1 MCATVHMWRPKDS
14 FAEYGSCPST
24 VMCLLWFEL
33 TLSGLHSKIPF
44 PVEPS
49 HGPTQ
54 RWLLCSVV
62 AGMRGF
68 LICTTHNATMR
79 LESAWLGALLSPAL
93 KHRWGADAQR

>member
-14 FAEYGSCPST
+14 FAEYGFSPST

-68 LICTTHNATMR
+68 LICTTHNAVGER
-79 LESAWLGALLSPAL
+79 LARGTVVSSSQTQMGCRCSEV
-93 KHRWGADAQR
+93 K